1 MEFLEKRVFRQNT
14 ITVIFA
20 LWRICN
26 HCLQDILDVN
36 IVAQKTVT
44 NENPVLERRK
54 DI

>member
-1 MEFLEKRVFRQNT
+1 MEFLEKRVFWQNT

-26 HCLQDILDVN
+26 HCLLEILDVN